1 VGKNEWY
8 SVGVTLGV
16 FVVVG
21 KRVWY
26 SVGSKVGKSELLI
39 EGN

>member
-8 SVGVTLGV
+8 ADGVTLGV

-21 KRVWY
+21 KRVWC
-26 SVGSKVGKSELLI
+26 SVGSIVGKSELLI
-39 EGN
+39 VGT